1 MSKEQNFF
9 VKTRNALSP
18 DLPVM
23 NSNVDAASR
32 PLYLKEL
39 REVGARR
46 LWLAPDRELLFGA
59 GSGAAAP
66 LGSVADGSAAAS
78 LGPSGCG
85 RFAPSAE
92 GGSVPAPTPV
102 YDRAAVLASL
112 EENLS
117 WFRRNGLEVG
127 LWIQAF
133 GFGDHLGKRKV
144 NWTRLKSVTGRELA
158 ENDAFCPEDPAFME
172 CYLAHVKEMAAF
184 HPDLLMLDDDLCM
197 SVRPGIGC
205 FCDRHMALLEA
216 ALGEDLCPEEL
227 PEKIFTGGQ
236 NRYRDAW
243 YQVMGDTLRRFCQK
257 VRDAVDEIDPGLRVG
272 FCAGYTSWDFEGADA
287 IELTRILAGKNEPFL
302 RFTGAP
308 YWCSRGINRFPGQK
322 QNAVIECARL
332 QDAWCQGSGVEVFAE
347 ADSYPRPCYHVN
359 ASYIENFDIAMRA
372 SGIRS
377 LKYMFDYFSS
387 PDYEKQYL
395 RLHKRN
401 LPLYERIDSVFADK
415 TPAGV
420 RLFRPMHRIQKA
432 QLPEKFVGE
441 GELMRLFFSQS
452 AALLTGLGIPVCYT
466 GNAECGAAF
475 GEDVLALEDI
485 SSYKK
490 LILDLPAARLLEE
503 KGIDTGLAGA
513 KRAAVPGLEY
523 FPAAGRGAGVLG
535 AADAAQQI
543 PAAAQRLLLSGIGQ
557 GAPLAKTGSFYDV
570 QLKEGARAESW
581 FESQDGITVSS
592 YRYHNDTTEFMVL
605 AFDALAAGESST
617 LFASYCRQNQLM
629 DFVGGAYPYIRGFS
643 EIYSLCAASED
654 GREQAVLFE
663 NQSLDPVFDFEIE
676 LGKICEK
683 FELIGAMGEL
693 TADKKRIRVTT
704 DFQPSAAMVLQVAYA
719 QYESEENGHE
729 S

>member
-1 MSKEQNFF
+1 MSKEQKLLAENE
-9 VKTRNALSP
+9 NALSP

-39 REVGARR
+39 QEVGARR

-59 GSGAAAP
+59 GS
-66 LGSVADGSAAAS
+66 VAVS
-78 LGPSGCG
+78 LGPGGCG
-85 RFAPSAE
+85 QPAFEPTST
-92 GGSVPAPTPV
+92 SVTSPNTG
-102 YDRAAVLASL
+102 YDRSAALVSL

-117 WFRRNGLEVG
+117 YFRQNGLEVG
-127 LWIQAF
+127 FWIQAF
-133 GFGDHLGKRKV
+133 GFGDPLGKKKV
-144 NWTRLKSVTGRELA
+144 SWTRLKSVTGRELA

-172 CYLAHVKEMAAF
+172 NYLAHVKEMAAL

-216 ALGEDLCPEEL
+216 ALGEELCPEEL
-227 PEKIFTGGQ
+227 PEKIFTGGP

-243 YQVMGDTLRRFCQK
+243 YRVMGDTLRRFCQK
-257 VRDAVDEIDPGLRVG
+257 VRAAVDEIDPGLRVG

-287 IELTRILAGKNEPFL
+287 IELTKILAGKNEPFL

-308 YWCSRGINRFPGQK
+308 YWCSRSINRFPGQK
-322 QNAVIECARL
+322 QNAVIECARQ
-332 QDAWCQGSGVEVFAE
+332 QDAWCLGSGVEVFAE

-387 PDYEKQYL
+387 PGYEKQYL
-395 RLHKRN
+395 RIHKRN
-401 LPLYERIDSVFADK
+401 LPFYEQIHSAFADK
-415 TPAGV
+415 EPVGV
-420 RLFRPMHRIQKA
+420 RLFCPMHRIQKA
-432 QLPEKFVGE
+432 RLPETFVGE
-441 GELMRLFFSQS
+441 GELMRLFFSQT

-475 GEDVLALEDI
+475 GEDVLAIEDI

-490 LILDLPAARLLEE
+490 MILDLPAARLLAE
-503 KGIDTGLAGA
+503 KGIDTGVADV
-513 KRAAVPGLEY
+513 KKAAVPGLEY
-523 FPAAGRGAGVLG
+523 FAV
-535 AADAAQQI
+535 
-543 PAAAQRLLLSGIGQ
+543 QRLLLSGIGQ
-557 GAPLAKTGSFYDV
+557 GAPLAKTGGFYDV

-592 YRYHNDTTEFMVL
+592 YRYHNDTTEFLVL

-617 LFASYCRQNQLM
+617 LFASYCRQTQLM
-629 DFVGGAYPYIRGFS
+629 DFVGGTYPYIRGFS

-663 NQSLDPVFDFEIE
+663 NLSLDPVFDFEIE
-676 LGKICEK
+676 LGKKCER
-683 FELIGAMGEL
+683 FELIGAVGEL
-693 TADKKRIRVTT
+693 TADKKRIRITT
-704 DFQPSAAMVLQVAYA
+704 DFQPSAAMVLKVTYA
-719 QYESEENGHE
+719 GDAQH
-729 S
+729 